1 MVYGLL
7 IADPEIMRTLILT
20 LAAMIPLAISAQA
33 DFVTLKDG
41 KIYEGTLIGASR
53 TEVTLEVERAK
64 RRFSVD
70 EVASIHFERA
80 SAAAERPRPAAA
92 SSPIDQKYSVLA
104 AAQLP
109 LGSANGEEQSAPD
122 GRGRY
127 RLYQNGAIYYTPQT
141 GAHAM
146 SGPIGDMWLSLGAE
160 QSELRYPTSEVTTLP
175 DGLRIQHFEHGAVI
189 WTQQDGPLVEVSA
202 R

>member
-7 IADPEIMRTLILT
+7 IGDPEIMRIPVLT

-33 DFVTLKDG
+33 DLVTLKDG
-41 KIYEGTLIGASR
+41 KIYEGTLVGASR

-64 RRFSVD
+64 RRFNVD
-70 EVASIHFERA
+70 EVASIRFERA
-80 SAAAERPRPAAA
+80 PAAGDRSRSAAP
-92 SSPIDQKYSVLA
+92 SSPIDQKYSVS
-104 AAQLP
+104 
-109 LGSANGEEQSAPD
+109 LGSATGDEQMAPD

-160 QSELRYPTSEVTTLP
+160 RSELCYPTSEVTNLP
-175 DGLRIQHFEHGAVI
+175 DGRRMQRFEHGTII
-189 WTQQDGPLVEVSA
+189 WTQQDGPLVQVSA

>member
-1 MVYGLL
+1 M
-7 IADPEIMRTLILT
+7 
-20 LAAMIPLAISAQA
+20 QA
-33 DFVTLKDG
+33 
-41 KIYEGTLIGASR
+41 YEGTLVGASR

-64 RRFSVD
+64 RHFNVD
-70 EVASIHFERA
+70 EVASIRFERA
-80 SAAAERPRPAAA
+80 RAAGERSRSAAPP
-92 SSPIDQKYSVLA
+92 SPIDQKYSVLIG
-104 AAQLP
+104 AQGP
-109 LGSANGEEQSAPD
+109 LGGATGEEQMAPD

-160 QSELRYPTSEVTTLP
+160 RSELRYPTSEVTTLP
-175 DGLRIQHFEHGAVI
+175 DGRRIQHFEHGAII
-189 WTQQDGPLVEVSA
+189 WTQQDGTLVEVSA

>member
-7 IADPEIMRTLILT
+7 MGDREIMRIPVLT
-20 LAAMIPLAISAQA
+20 LAAMIPLAISAKA

-53 TEVTLEVERAK
+53 TEVTMEVERAK
-64 RRFSVD
+64 RRFNVE
-70 EVASIHFERA
+70 EVASIRFERA
-80 SAAAERPRPAAA
+80 PSAGERSRSSAPL
-92 SSPIDQKYSVLA
+92 SPIDQKYSVS
-104 AAQLP
+104 
-109 LGSANGEEQSAPD
+109 LGSAAGDEQSAPD

-141 GAHAM
+141 GAHAV

-160 QSELRYPTSEVTTLP
+160 HSELCYPTSEVTTLP
-175 DGLRIQHFEHGAVI
+175 DGRRMQRFEHGAIV

>member
-1 MVYGLL
+1 
-7 IADPEIMRTLILT
+7 MRTLILT
-20 LAAMIPLAISAQA
+20 LAAMIPLAFSARA

-41 KIYEGTLIGASR
+41 KTYEGTLVGASR
-53 TEVTLEVERAK
+53 NEVTLEVERTK
-64 RRFSVD
+64 RRFNVD
-70 EVASIHFERA
+70 EVASIRFERA
-80 SAAAERPRPAAA
+80 PATGERSRSAAP
-92 SSPIDQKYSVLA
+92 SSPIDQKYGVLI
-104 AAQLP
+104 AAQGN
-109 LGSANGEEQSAPD
+109 LGIPAGEEQLAPD

-127 RLYQNGAIYYTPQT
+127 RLYQNGGIYYTPQT

-160 QSELRYPTSEVTTLP
+160 RSELRYPTSDVTTLP
-175 DGLRIQHFEHGAVI
+175 DGRRVQHFEHGVII

>member
-1 MVYGLL
+1 MVYGLQ
-7 IADPEIMRTLILT
+7 IAHPEIMRTPILT

-33 DFVTLKDG
+33 DLVTLKDG
-41 KIYEGTLIGASR
+41 KIYGGTLIGASR

-64 RRFSVD
+64 KRFNVD
-70 EVASIHFERA
+70 EVASIRFERA
-80 SAAAERPRPAAA
+80 PAAAEGSRSAAS
-92 SSPIDQKYSVLA
+92 SSPIDQKYSVS
-104 AAQLP
+104 
-109 LGSANGEEQSAPD
+109 LGSATGDEQSAPN

-160 QSELRYPTSEVTTLP
+160 RSELRYPTSEVTTLP
-175 DGLRIQHFEHGAVI
+175 DGRRVQHFEHGAII
-189 WTQQDGPLVEVSA
+189 WTQQDGPLVEVSV

>member
-1 MVYGLL
+1 MVHGLL
-7 IADPEIMRTLILT
+7 TGDPEIMRTPVLT
-20 LAAMIPLAISAQA
+20 LAAMILLAISAKA

-64 RRFSVD
+64 RRFNVE
-70 EVASIHFERA
+70 EVASIRFERA
-80 SAAAERPRPAAA
+80 AAAGERSRSAAP
-92 SSPIDQKYSVLA
+92 SSPIDLKNTVS
-104 AAQLP
+104 
-109 LGSANGEEQSAPD
+109 LGSATGDEQMAAD

-141 GAHAM
+141 GAHAVA
-146 SGPIGDMWLSLGAE
+146 GAIGDMWLSLGAE
-160 QSELRYPTSEVTTLP
+160 RSELCYPTSEVTTLP
-175 DGLRIQHFEHGAVI
+175 DGRRMQRFEHGAII

>member
-7 IADPEIMRTLILT
+7 IGDPEIMRIPLLI

-41 KIYEGTLIGASR
+41 KIYEGTLVGASR

-64 RRFSVD
+64 RRFNVD
-70 EVASIHFERA
+70 EVASIRFERA
-80 SAAAERPRPAAA
+80 PGERSRSAGPSA
-92 SSPIDQKYSVLA
+92 IDQKYTVS
-104 AAQLP
+104 
-109 LGSANGEEQSAPD
+109 LGSATGDEQMAPD

-127 RLYQNGAIYYTPQT
+127 RLYQNGAIYYTPQS

-175 DGLRIQHFEHGAVI
+175 DGRRVQRFERGAII

>member
-1 MVYGLL
+1 
-7 IADPEIMRTLILT
+7 MRIPVLK
-20 LAAMIPLAISAQA
+20 LAAMISLAISAPA

-41 KIYEGTLIGASR
+41 KIYEGTLVGASR

-64 RRFSVD
+64 HRFNVD
-70 EVASIHFERA
+70 EVASIRFERA
-80 SAAAERPRPAAA
+80 PAAGERSRPAAP
-92 SSPIDQKYSVLA
+92 SSPIDQKYSVS
-104 AAQLP
+104 
-109 LGSANGEEQSAPD
+109 LGSATSGEQMATD

-146 SGPIGDMWLSLGAE
+146 LGPIGDMWLSLGAE
-160 QSELRYPTSEVTTLP
+160 RSELRYPTSEVTTLP
-175 DGLRIQHFEHGAVI
+175 DGRCMQRFEHGAII

>member
-7 IADPEIMRTLILT
+7 IADPEIMRTPVLT

-41 KIYEGTLIGASR
+41 KIYEGTLVGASR

-64 RRFSVD
+64 RRFNVD
-70 EVASIHFERA
+70 EVASIRFERA
-80 SAAAERPRPAAA
+80 SAAGERSSSAAPSA
-92 SSPIDQKYSVLA
+92 IDQKYTVS
-104 AAQLP
+104 
-109 LGSANGEEQSAPD
+109 LGSATGDEQMAPD
-122 GRGRY
+122 GRWRY
-127 RLYQNGAIYYTPQT
+127 RLYQNGAIYFTPQT

-175 DGLRIQHFEHGAVI
+175 DGRYIQHFEHGAII

>member
-1 MVYGLL
+1 MLKPV
-7 IADPEIMRTLILT
+7 LT

-41 KIYEGTLIGASR
+41 KNYEGTLIGASR
-53 TEVTLEVERAK
+53 TEITLEVERAK
-64 RRFSVD
+64 RRFTVD
-70 EVASIHFERA
+70 EVASIRFERA
-80 SAAAERPRPAAA
+80 PAAGERSRSA
-92 SSPIDQKYSVLA
+92 SPSSPIDQKYSVS
-104 AAQLP
+104 
-109 LGSANGEEQSAPD
+109 LGSAAGDEQMAPD

-160 QSELRYPTSEVTTLP
+160 RAVLSHQRSNHPARRPAYAAFRTWRHHLDATGRPVSRGQRTL
-175 DGLRIQHFEHGAVI
+175 VK
-189 WTQQDGPLVEVSA
+189 
-202 R
+202 